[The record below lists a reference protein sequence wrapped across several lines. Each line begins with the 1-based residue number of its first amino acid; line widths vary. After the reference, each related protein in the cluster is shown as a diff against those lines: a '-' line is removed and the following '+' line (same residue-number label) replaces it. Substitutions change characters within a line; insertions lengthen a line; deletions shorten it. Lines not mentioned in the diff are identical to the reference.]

1 MGRVQR
7 GGGSGESCRNTCC
20 ELKLGLGEADQGS
33 SAAMS
38 YPASPSSVPRTP
50 SLTIETLVSRGQL
63 FVVTL
68 GNLAGGRDH

>member
-7 GGGSGESCRNTCC
+7 GGGSGESCRNTCF
-20 ELKLGLGEADQGS
+20 ELKLGLGEADRGS
-33 SAAMS
+33 SADLS
-38 YPASPSSVPRTP
+38 DPASPSSVLRIP

-63 FVVTL
+63 LVVTL